1 MYLSLPAS
9 MHHAAVQVAL
19 VTRNMVGIDDQ
30 LILDTDAWEDVPI
43 GLGVPAPEV
52 EVAPSH
58 EGGEYVQFID
68 MVQASFSRYV
78 FRLHSFVHSYSLFT
92 VSSSVLTTS
101 TNLTP

>member
-1 MYLSLPAS
+1 MC
-9 MHHAAVQVAL
+9 HAAVQVAL
-19 VTRNMVGIDDQ
+19 VTGNMVGINDQ

-52 EVAPSH
+52 EVDPSH

-78 FRLHSFVHSYSLFT
+78 FHLCSFIHSYSLFT
-92 VSSSVLTTS
+92 VSRSVLTAS
-101 TNLTP
+101 ANLTP